1 MDKSKAKRILVVDD
15 EPIIRIGCERILEE
29 SGYHVELAENGLVG
43 LEKVKAGS
51 FDLAVIDLIMP
62 EMGGLALLEEIQKI
76 DDKLICIVIT
86 GYATIETAV
95 DAVKKGAYDYLPKPF
110 TPDEFRAKIARGLE
124 RRRLLLE
131 SEQLR
136 RERDM
141 NLLECSNEK
150 SRTLTILNCLSEG
163 LIATNKKGQI
173 ALINPA
179 ASKMLHLRR
188 GHVVGKKVSGLLG
201 YPELEKNI
209 LEMMK
214 KAAGK
219 STLKKM
225 EIETADGRT
234 VQPNITAIL
243 DERDETLGTVTV
255 LIDISEE
262 KKIEKMKSEF
272 VRLVSHELKAP
283 IGAIQGYLNLILD
296 GVIGDDKEKERD
308 ILQKTRDKTESL
320 IELINDLLDLSRTE
334 RKLTER
340 EMRMVDIVDIIVE
353 NVEFYRNEANEKNIT
368 LIIRDDRDIPLV
380 RGNAEELSRAF
391 ANLIGNAIKYTM
403 QGGQVEIEIKKTK
416 AHVVVAVKDNGIGM
430 SEEDVSRIFTEFFRG
445 KNAVAKKISGTGLG
459 LAIANRIVE
468 DHNGYIEVKSKLNQ
482 GSVFIV
488 VLPVMKQ
495 QA

>member
-1 MDKSKAKRILVVDD
+1 IKS
-15 EPIIRIGCERILEE
+15 
-29 SGYHVELAENGLVG
+29 
-43 LEKVKAGS
+43 GS
-51 FDLAVIDLIMP
+51 FDLAVVDLMMP
-62 EMGGLALLEEIQKI
+62 EMGGLALLEEIHKI

-131 SEQLR
+131 AEQLR
-136 RERDM
+136 HERDM

-179 ASKMLHLRR
+179 ASKMLHLRT
-188 GHVVGKKVSGLLG
+188 GHIVGKKVTGLLG

-209 LEMMK
+209 IEMMK
-214 KAAGK
+214 KTTGK

-225 EIETADGRT
+225 EIETTDGRT

-296 GVIGDDKEKERD
+296 GVIGGDKEKERD

-320 IELINDLLDLSRTE
+320 IELIGDLLDLSRTE

-340 EMRMVDIVDIIVE
+340 EMRMVDVAGIIVE
-353 NVEFYRNEANEKNIT
+353 NVEFYRNEANEKNIS
-368 LIIRDDRDIPLV
+368 LIMREDSELPPV
-380 RGNAEELSRAF
+380 RGNYEELSRAF
-391 ANLIGNAIKYTM
+391 ANLISNAIKYTL
-403 QGGQVEIEIKKTK
+403 QGGQVEIDVTKTK
-416 AHVVVAVKDNGIGM
+416 AHVVIAVKDNGIGM
-430 SEEDVSRIFTEFFRG
+430 SEEDLSNIFTEFFRG
-445 KNAVAKKISGTGLG
+445 KNAVSKKISGTGLG

-482 GSVFIV
+482 GSIFTV

>member
-1 MDKSKAKRILVVDD
+1 MDNSKAKRILVVDD

-29 SGYHVELAENGLVG
+29 TGYHVELAENGLFG

-62 EMGGLALLEEIQKI
+62 EMGGLSLLEEIQKI

-95 DAVKKGAYDYLPKPF
+95 EAVKKGAYDYLPKPF

-131 SEQLR
+131 AEQLR
-136 RERDM
+136 EERDM

-150 SRTLTILNCLSEG
+150 SRTMTILNCMSEG
-163 LIATNKKGQI
+163 LIATNKLGQI

-179 ASKMLHLRR
+179 ASKMLHVRR
-188 GHVVGKKVSGLLG
+188 GHVVGNKVSGLLG

-209 LEMMK
+209 VRTMK
-214 KAAGK
+214 KSVEK
-219 STLKKM
+219 STLRKM
-225 EIETADGRT
+225 EIETNDGRT
-234 VQPNITAIL
+234 LQTNITAIL
-243 DERDETLGTVTV
+243 DEKGETLGTVAV

-262 KKIEKMKSEF
+262 KKTEKMKSEF

-296 GVIGDDKEKERD
+296 GVISNDREKERD
-308 ILQKTRDKTESL
+308 VLQKTRDKTESL
-320 IELINDLLDLSRTE
+320 IELIGDLLDLSRTE

-340 EMRMVDIVDIIVE
+340 EMKMVDVSDILVE
-353 NVEFYRNEANEKNIT
+353 NIEFYRNDANEKNIT
-368 LIIRDDRDIPLV
+368 LLMRDNRDNPVV
-380 RGNAEELSRAF
+380 RGNYEELSRAF
-391 ANLIGNAIKYTM
+391 ANLVSNAIKYTM
-403 QGGQVEIEIKKTK
+403 EGGQVEIEITKTK
-416 AHVVVAVKDNGIGM
+416 AHVVVAIKDNGIGM
-430 SEEDVSRIFTEFFRG
+430 SEEDLSGIFTEFFRG

-482 GSVFIV
+482 GSIFTV

-495 QA
+495 RA